1 TVTGD
6 TLAPKGTPVVIP
18 PREMPE
24 PVLAIAILPK
34 SKGDEDKLMT
44 ALHRLQDEDPALLVR
59 RDDETKQTLLSGM
72 GETHLAIVTERL
84 LRKFG
89 VEVVTEELRVPY
101 RETITKPAD
110 AEGKYKKQ
118 TGGHGQFGV
127 AHLRVEPLDRGSGFE
142 FDDKSV

>member
-44 ALHRLQDEDPALLVR
+44 GLHRLQEEDPALHVR

-84 LRKFG
+84 QRKLG
-89 VEVVTEELRVPY
+89 VEVDTEEVRVAS
-101 RETITKPAD
+101 RQTIPQQSE

-118 TGGHGQFGV
+118 TGGRGQVGGPR
-127 AHLRVEPLDRGSGFE
+127 LKVE
-142 FDDKSV
+142 